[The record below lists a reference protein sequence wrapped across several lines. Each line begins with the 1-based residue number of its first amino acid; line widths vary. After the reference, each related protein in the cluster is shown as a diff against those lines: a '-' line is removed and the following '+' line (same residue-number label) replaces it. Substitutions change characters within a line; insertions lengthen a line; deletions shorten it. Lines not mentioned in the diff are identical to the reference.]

1 MNREIRKYI
10 NELKCLSSL
19 TGRTFY
25 EARIIEEI
33 EKILDNSVIIPKD
46 NLQFKFTETIESLT
60 GLCSLNCQIFSPT
73 RSLTYDIK
81 DEYIKENKEE
91 FIKYAKEQLK
101 NKLIDDWSVSKD
113 E

>member
-1 MNREIRKYI
+1 MNREIREYI
-10 NELKCLSSL
+10 SELKYLSL
-19 TGRTFY
+19 TGRTFDG
-25 EARIIEEI
+25 ARVIEKI

-46 NLQFKFTETIESLT
+46 NLQFKFTEHVGPVGYFDSLR
-60 GLCSLNCQIFSPT
+60 CQILGPT
-73 RSLTYDIK
+73 GVLTYDMR
-81 DEYIKENKEE
+81 DEDIKENREE